1 MKRSQSRSDTEN
13 GRAVAAGVSRR
24 GMIAAGGAMAAGATA
39 SPLIA
44 NTASAQGT
52 SAGADA
58 TLERL
63 RRTAGDAGR
72 RILIRCGTIISMD
85 AGVGDFAAGDV
96 LIEGKRIAAIGPD
109 LSGAAQ
115 AGNAIVVDAA
125 GMVVIPG
132 MVDCHR
138 HSWEGQLHG
147 VIPDSAAI
155 GDYMGATHRGFAP
168 FYQPDDMYTG
178 NLATALGCID
188 AGITCLIDNS
198 HNSRS
203 AAHSDAAI
211 KALFDS
217 GIRAVHASGAP
228 TFGEWD
234 RQWSGDIARLQRQYF
249 SSDDQLVT
257 LRIYSIGLS
266 RDDWQLAQ
274 RMGLWV
280 SIDGAGANTTQVLQ
294 DLKKD
299 GLLNERRTVNHAN
312 GFTDEGWSLLRD
324 AGASVNAC
332 PRSDAQWA
340 LGPEAMGLQ
349 QALDH
354 GIRPGLSIDNGTAYS
369 IDMFGEMHAALI
381 LQRWSAHG
389 ASKRGGAVPPRLTTV
404 RDMLEFATVRGAQN
418 AALAHKTGTL
428 TPGKEADIVLIR
440 AGDINTLPLTNAVA
454 TVVAYAHAG
463 NVDTVFIAGL
473 LRKWAGKLVDVD
485 LAAVRERVQRSR
497 DLLFARRGMKV
508 DVVG

>member
-1 MKRSQSRSDTEN
+1 MKRSQSRTDAGS
-13 GRAVAAGVSRR
+13 GRVVASGVSRR
-24 GMIAAGGAMAAGATA
+24 ELIAAGGAMAAAATS

-44 NTASAQGT
+44 NTASAQG

-58 TLERL
+58 TFDRL
-63 RRTAGDAGR
+63 RRAAGDSAR
-72 RILIRCGTIISMD
+72 RILIRGGTVISMD

-96 LIEGKRIAAIGPD
+96 LIEGKRISAVGPD
-109 LSGAAQ
+109 LAGAGQ
-115 AGNAIVVDAA
+115 GGNAIVVDAS

-132 MVDCHR
+132 MIDCHR

-147 VIPDSAAI
+147 IIPNSASIA
-155 GDYMGATHRGFAP
+155 DYMGATHRGFAP
-168 FYQPDDMYTG
+168 FYQPEDMYVG
-178 NLATALGCID
+178 NLTTALGCID
-188 AGITCLIDNS
+188 AGITCFIDNS

-234 RQWSGDIARLQRQYF
+234 KQWPGDIARLQRQYF

-257 LRIYSIGLS
+257 LRIFSLGLAKN
-266 RDDWQLAQ
+266 DWRLAQ
-274 RMGLWV
+274 RLGLWV
-280 SIDGAGANTTQVLQ
+280 SVDGAGAPNGAQMLQ
-294 DLKKD
+294 DFKKD
-299 GLLNERRTVNHAN
+299 GLLNERRAVNH
-312 GFTDEGWSLLRD
+312 GTGLTQESWLLLRD
-324 AGASVNAC
+324 AGISVNAC

-340 LGPEAMGLQ
+340 LGTEAMGLQ
-349 QALDH
+349 QALNY
-354 GIRPGLSIDNGTAYS
+354 GIRPGLSVDNGTAYS
-369 IDMFGEMHAALI
+369 IDLFGEMHAALV
-381 LQRWSAHG
+381 LQRWAAHG
-389 ASKRGGAVPPRLTTV
+389 ASKRGEAIPPPLTV

-418 AALAHKTGTL
+418 AALAHKIGTL

-454 TVVAYAHAG
+454 TVVSYAHAG
-463 NVDTVFIAGL
+463 NVDTVFIAGMP
-473 LRKWAGKLVDVD
+473 RKWVGKLVDVD

-497 DLLFARRGMKV
+497 DQLFARRGMKV
-508 DVVG
+508 EVVG

>member
-1 MKRSQSRSDTEN
+1 MKRSRCRSDATD
-13 GRAVAAGVSRR
+13 GRVVANGVSRR
-24 GMIAAGGAMAAGATA
+24 EVIAAGGAMAAAATS

-44 NTASAQGT
+44 SGASAQD
-52 SAGADA
+52 SAGTNA
-58 TLERL
+58 TLDRL
-63 RRTAGDAGR
+63 RRTAGDSAR
-72 RILIRCGTIISMD
+72 RILIRSGVIISMD
-85 AGVGDFAAGDV
+85 IGVGDFTAGDV
-96 LIEGKRIAAIGPD
+96 LIEGKRIAAVAPD

-115 AGNAIVVDAA
+115 GGNAIVVDAA
-125 GMVVIPG
+125 GMVVFPG

-147 VIPDSAAI
+147 TIPNSTSI

-168 FYQPDDMYTG
+168 FYQPEDMYVG
-178 NLATALGCID
+178 NLTTSLGCID

-234 RQWSGDIARLQRQYF
+234 KQWPADIARLQREYF

-257 LRIYSIGLS
+257 LRIFSLGMVK
-266 RDDWQLAQ
+266 DDWRLAQ

-280 SIDGAGANTTQVLQ
+280 SIDGAGAPNGAQVLQ

-299 GLLNERRTVNHAN
+299 GLLNERRTVNHGTGLA
-312 GFTDEGWSLLRD
+312 EESWSLLRD
-324 AGASVNAC
+324 AGISVNAC

-340 LGPEAMGLQ
+340 LGTEAMGLQ
-349 QALDH
+349 LALNH
-354 GIRPGLSIDNGTAYS
+354 GIRPGLSVDNGTAYS
-369 IDMFGEMHAALI
+369 IDLFGEMHAALV
-381 LQRWSAHG
+381 LQRFSAHG
-389 ASKRGGAVPPRLTTV
+389 AGRRGEPVPSRLTV

-418 AALAHKTGTL
+418 AGLARKIGSL

-440 AGDINTLPLTNAVA
+440 AGDINTVPLTNAVA
-454 TVVAYAHAG
+454 TIVSYAHAG
-463 NVDTVFIAGL
+463 NVDTVFIAGTP
-473 LRKWAGKLVDVD
+473 RKWAGKLVDVD
-485 LAAVRERVQRSR
+485 LAAVGERVRRSR
-497 DLLFARRGMKV
+497 DQLFARRGMKV
-508 DVVG
+508 EIVG

>member
-1 MKRSQSRSDTEN
+1 MKRSQSRSDAGN
-13 GRAVAAGVSRR
+13 GRVVAGGVSRR
-24 GMIAAGGAMAAGATA
+24 ELIAAGGAVAAGATA

-44 NTASAQGT
+44 KSASAQGR
-52 SAGADA
+52 AAADA
-58 TLERL
+58 TLDQL
-63 RRTAGDAGR
+63 RRTAGDGGR
-72 RILIRCGTIISMD
+72 RILIRGGTVISMD

-96 LIEGKRIAAIGPD
+96 LIEGKRIAAVGPD
-109 LSGAAQ
+109 LSGSAQ
-115 AGNAIVVDAA
+115 GGNAIVVDAA

-155 GDYMGATHRGFAP
+155 GEYMGATHRGFAP
-168 FYQPDDMYTG
+168 FYQPEDMYTG
-178 NLATALGCID
+178 NLITALGCID

-234 RQWSGDIARLQRQYF
+234 RQWPGDIARLQRQYF
-249 SSDDQLVT
+249 SSDDQLVS
-257 LRIYSIGLS
+257 LRIYSIGLVK
-266 RDDWQLAQ
+266 DDWQLAQ

-280 SIDGAGANTTQVLQ
+280 SVDGAGANAAQTLQ

-299 GLLNERRTVNHAN
+299 GLLTERHTVNHAN
-312 GFTDEGWSLLRD
+312 GFTDESWSLLRD
-324 AGASVNAC
+324 AGVSVNAC

-340 LGPEAMGLQ
+340 LGTEAMGLQ
-349 QALDH
+349 QALNH

-369 IDMFGEMHAALI
+369 IDMFGEMHAALV
-381 LQRWSAHG
+381 LQRWAAHG
-389 ASKRGGAVPPRLTTV
+389 ASKRGEAVPPRLTV

-418 AALAHKTGTL
+418 AALAHKIGTL
-428 TPGKEADIVLIR
+428 APGKEADIVLIR

-454 TVVAYAHAG
+454 TVVSYAHAG
-463 NVDTVFIAGL
+463 NVDTVFIAGQP
-473 LRKWAGKLVDVD
+473 RKWAGKPVDVD
-485 LAAVRERVQRSR
+485 VAAVRERVQRSR
-497 DLLFARRGMKV
+497 DQLFARRGMKV